1 MKNWLSY
8 THPTLLFYPPF
19 TNKCSGYL
27 VADTSISNNLLEK
40 SHKKSPLIGSVNLTW
55 ISNIIP
61 RKAVEGE
68 LEREENET

>member
-1 MKNWLSY
+1 MKSWLSY
-8 THPTLLFYPPF
+8 THPTPLFYLPF
-19 TNKCSGYL
+19 NKRSDYL

-68 LEREENET
+68 LESEENET